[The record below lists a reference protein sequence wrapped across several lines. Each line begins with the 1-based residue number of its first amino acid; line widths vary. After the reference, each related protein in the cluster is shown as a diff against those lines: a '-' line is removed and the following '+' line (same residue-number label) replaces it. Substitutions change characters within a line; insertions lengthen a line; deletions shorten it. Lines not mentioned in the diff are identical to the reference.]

1 MLAPP
6 QGWRSPPRG
15 NPGSATGNSKQN
27 KILIVTF
34 LHQVAEY
41 QREKAEREAAYE
53 AEQEKIR
60 IEKER
65 EIARLRTLQERAKD
79 EQAERDALRAKRAQ
93 EAVSNSF

>member
-1 MLAPP
+1 M
-6 QGWRSPPRG
+6 
-15 NPGSATGNSKQN
+15 
-27 KILIVTF
+27 
-34 LHQVAEY
+34 AEY

-93 EAVSNSF
+93 ESVSDRPRFSNASFTLGDCNCECYIANKYINRGGSRIS